1 MAVGRVTGWIGWIW
15 FAGIMMIM
23 VGVFNAINGLVAIFN
38 QDFFVRIGNQV
49 AVFNLAAWGW
59 VHLII
64 GILLIATGA
73 ALTVGQPWAR
83 IVGIVLVAVN
93 AIANMLSLTTYPW
106 WSLLV
111 IAVDVF
117 VLYALIVHGDEAKYA
132 QG

>member
-38 QDFFVRIGNQV
+38 QNFYVRIGSQV
-49 AVFNLAAWGW
+49 AVFNLTSWGW
-59 VHLII
+59 IHLII

-83 IVGIVLVAVN
+83 IVGIVLVAIN
-93 AIANMLSLTTYPW
+93 AIAQMMSLTTYPW

-117 VLYALIVHGDEAKYA
+117 VLYALIVHGEEAKYA
-132 QG
+132 

>member
-23 VGVFNAINGLVAIFN
+23 IGVFNAINGLVAIFN
-38 QDFFVRIGNQV
+38 QNFYARVGSQV
-49 AVFNLAAWGW
+49 VVFNLTAWGW
-59 VHLII
+59 VHLLI
-64 GILLIATGA
+64 GLLLIATGA

-83 IVGIVLVAVN
+83 VVGIVLVAVN
-93 AIANMLSLTTYPW
+93 AIAHMLTLTTYPW

-111 IAVDVF
+111 IALDMF
-117 VLYALIVHGDEAKYA
+117 VLYALIVHGDEARYA